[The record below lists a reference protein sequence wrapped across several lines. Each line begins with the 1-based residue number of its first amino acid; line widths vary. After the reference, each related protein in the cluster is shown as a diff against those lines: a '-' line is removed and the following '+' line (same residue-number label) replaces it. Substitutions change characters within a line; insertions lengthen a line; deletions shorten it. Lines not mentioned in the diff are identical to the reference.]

1 MAWRRGRAYSQDLR
15 DRILAAAGSAR
26 EVAGRFG
33 VSISYVV
40 KPRQRRDRSGESAAR
55 PLCSHTPRRLAP
67 WHDEIAARVRAQPD
81 ATMAELRQWL
91 FDTHGVRASMGLMW
105 NTLDRLEL
113 TLKKNSCARPSRT
126 GPMSPRRGGNFRS
139 CSPSL
144 IRHAWCF
151 WMKPGR
157 RRT

>member
-40 KPRQRRDRSGESAAR
+40 KARQRRDRSGETAAR
-55 PLCSHTPRRLAP
+55 PQCSHTPRRLAP
-67 WHDEIAARVRAQPD
+67 WHDAIAARVRAQPD

-113 TLKKNSCARPSRT
+113 TLKKTLARGRA
-126 GPMSPRRGGNFRS
+126 GPGRCRRGAAAISGAAAQARS
-139 CSPSL
+139 GTL
-144 IRHAWCF
+144 GVF
-151 WMKPGR
+151 G
-157 RRT
+157 